1 MPAWEWISGFRS
13 RELAIEGFG
22 DDAAQSGRDID
33 VVFFTQPRQPL
44 LQFGID
50 AALDVFIAL
59 HYMTWYGFPL
69 EAAEWTLLSAWICW
83 RRRRAGGEPPP
94 RILAALESA
103 DRGWGESLFRRRCPM
118 PGKHVV
124 CVLVVAGLM
133 GSLSPRLMAQGF
145 SWWRYESVIEEVQD
159 RGVLRV
165 GLGLFAP
172 WSACDADG
180 ELIGFEIEVA
190 TRLAEDM
197 GVEVA
202 FARTNWSYII
212 PALIAEEFDVI
223 ISGMTIL
230 PKRSLKV
237 NFTSSYN
244 QTGIFLVANTDRTA
258 GLETLED
265 FNRSSVTIAS
275 RRGSSSIS
283 AIENVF
289 PDAMILLYDSD
300 TEILESVVSGMADA
314 ARAYGLTGRTWV
326 ADNPDTL
333 RLPFEEP
340 FASEVLAIA
349 VRKGDHDALNFFNSW
364 IAVRKA
370 DGWLEQRRQ
379 YWFDTRDWEDRVAAD
394 PGTIAECEAS
404 FQ

>member
-1 MPAWEWISGFRS
+1 
-13 RELAIEGFG
+13 
-22 DDAAQSGRDID
+22 
-33 VVFFTQPRQPL
+33 
-44 LQFGID
+44 
-50 AALDVFIAL
+50 
-59 HYMTWYGFPL
+59 MT
-69 EAAEWTLLSAWICW
+69 
-83 RRRRAGGEPPP
+83 R
-94 RILAALESA
+94 
-103 DRGWGESLFRRRCPM
+103 
-118 PGKHVV
+118 KHVV
-124 CVLVVAGLM
+124 RVLVVAALIG
-133 GSLSPRLMAQGF
+133 GLSPRVMAQGF
-145 SWWRYESVIEEVQD
+145 AWWGYESVIEEIQD
-159 RGVLRV
+159 RGVLRA

-197 GVEVA
+197 GVEVE
-202 FARTNWSYII
+202 FARTNWNYII

-230 PKRSLKV
+230 PERSLKV

-244 QTGIFLVANTDRTA
+244 QTGIYLVANTDRTA

-265 FNRSSVTIAS
+265 FNSSSVTIAT

-289 PDAMILLYDSD
+289 PDAMILLYDTD
-300 TEILESVVSGMADA
+300 TAILEAVVSGMADA
-314 ARAYGLTGRTWV
+314 ARAYGSTGNRWV
-326 ADNPDTL
+326 EDNPDTL
-333 RLPFEEP
+333 HLPFEEP

-364 IAVRKA
+364 IAIRKA
-370 DGWLEQRRQ
+370 DGWLEQHRQ
-379 YWFDTRDWEDRVAAD
+379 YWFDTQDWEDLVATD
-394 PGTIAECEAS
+394 PMTIAECDAS